1 MESLNQSV
9 INPYIRVAQ
18 HSVLKAGRVIKQ
30 RILVDYELIFIE
42 KGCFVLEYD
51 GVEYNCKSGDYILIH
66 PGVAHSFKEIYQPL
80 SQPHIHFDLVFDE
93 KSEIR
98 FISFKD
104 ITDMDQ
110 SEKEMIP
117 DDLLKDKKDPIISFD
132 DSKLFFKVI
141 NASDNNSLKTKALML
156 EIIDKIIKNNY
167 TGKFEIKN
175 DSEKICKQIK
185 DYIDAEQ
192 GYDASL
198 ADFEY
203 QFSYNRFSIEK
214 QFKSMYGVSVIA
226 YKNEKRMEKA
236 KNLLL
241 THSVTEVTEILGFS
255 SIYSFSRAFKNRFG
269 TSPNKYKKEA
279 KQ

>member
-51 GVEYNCKSGDYILIH
+51 GAEYNCKSGDYILIH
-66 PGVAHSFKEIYQPL
+66 PGVPHSFKEINQPL

-110 SEKEMIP
+110 NEKEMIP

-167 TGKFEIKN
+167 TGKFEFKN